1 MRIKN
6 CLQGTQDWHDFRA
19 SHLNASDAPA
29 MMGVSPYKTRT
40 ELLHQKHT
48 GIAPDVDEATQ
59 ARFDN
64 GHIVEAS
71 ARPLAEEII
80 GQELFPI
87 TVADDADVLGASL
100 DGITMGE
107 DVIWE
112 HKSLNKEKAALVDN
126 GECPEWDYPQVQQQ
140 LMITGAE
147 KCLYMVS
154 NGTKENMHCC
164 WVKPDPAFQDMLI
177 KGWKQFEKDL
187 AEYQPTEA
195 EPEVMGRAP
204 EELPALFAEVQGKVI
219 STNLTEFKN
228 HALVIF
234 QSINKDLTTDED
246 FANAEKTVKWCESV
260 ETKLEAT
267 KEHVLGQ
274 TTSIDELFRTIDEIK
289 EEARRTRLDLNR
301 LVQSRKK
308 SIRDEILFE
317 AKTKLADH
325 IDQINAILG
334 GKFKIPDVQADFAGV
349 MKNKRTISSLR
360 NAVDTE
366 LARAKL
372 EANAVAD
379 KIRINL
385 DTMRSEAEGYEGL
398 FPDAQQLVLKEN
410 DDLSNLIKLRISE
423 HKQTE
428 QKRLDEERER
438 IRQEE
443 QAKAE
448 AAAREEQARIA
459 EQHKAE
465 QARAEAEE
473 TARME
478 RAAEAEVD
486 GITEADQPA
495 PAEARQQ
502 PGNAPAPI
510 KPAVSAHKPSDD
522 QIIEVLALHYRVH
535 ESKIVEWLLD
545 MDLHQASDKLA
556 QSM

>member
-1 MRIKN
+1 MKIIN
-6 CLQGTQDWHDFRA
+6 VLQGTKEWHEFRA
-19 SHLNASDAPA
+19 NHLNASDAPA
-29 MMGVSPYKTRT
+29 MMGVSPYKSRT
-40 ELLHQKHT
+40 ELIHEKHT
-48 GIAPDVDEATQ
+48 GIAPDVDDATQ
-59 ARFDN
+59 ARFDG
-64 GHIVEAS
+64 GHAAEAS

-80 GQELFPI
+80 GQDLFPI
-87 TVADDADVLGASL
+87 TVADDEDRLGASL

-107 DVIWE
+107 DIIWE
-112 HKSLNKEKAALVDN
+112 HKSLNKAKAALVDS
-126 GECPEWDYPQVQQQ
+126 GECPESDYPQVQQQ

-147 KCLYMVS
+147 KCLYMIS
-154 NGTKENMHCC
+154 DGTKDNMHHC
-164 WVKPDPAFQDMLI
+164 WVKPDLALQKMLV
-177 KGWKQFEKDL
+177 KGWEQFEKDL
-187 AEYQPTEA
+187 ADYQPTEA

-219 STNLTEFKN
+219 STNLAEFKN
-228 HALVIF
+228 QALNIF
-234 QSINKDLTTDED
+234 QSINKDLATDED
-246 FANAEKTVKWCESV
+246 FANAEKTVKWCEGV

-274 TTSIDELFRTIDEIK
+274 TASIDELFRTIDEIK
-289 EEARRTRLDLNR
+289 DEARRTRLDLNK

-317 AKTKLADH
+317 AKSKLADH
-325 IDQINAILG
+325 IDQINATLG
-334 GKFKIPDVQADFAGV
+334 GKIKIPDVKADFPGV

-372 EANAVAD
+372 EANEVAD
-379 KIRINL
+379 KIRLNL
-385 DTMRSEAEGYEGL
+385 DTLRSEAEGFAGL

-423 HKQTE
+423 HKQAE

-495 PAEARQQ
+495 PAEAQQ
-502 PGNAPAPI
+502 PGSAPAPI
-510 KPAVSAHKPSDD
+510 KPAVSAHRPSDD

-535 ESKIVEWLLD
+535 ESKIIEWLLD